1 MPLNN
6 ELMAEQKFCTIL
18 TRCNVSAWYLWMVPM
33 LTLMALVA
41 DGMPGVPCAVSGQQ
55 TCCVV
60 LYHLEPWQP
69 GPPSQHSLST
79 LSAHAIPKT

>member
-18 TRCNVSAWYLWMVPM
+18 TRCNVSAWYLMMVPM

-41 DGMPGVPCAVSGQQ
+41 DGMPGVPCAVS
-55 TCCVV
+55 
-60 LYHLEPWQP
+60 
-69 GPPSQHSLST
+69 
-79 LSAHAIPKT
+79 

>member
-18 TRCNVSAWYLWMVPM
+18 TRENVSCAWYLWMVPM

-41 DGMPGVPCAVSGQQ
+41 DDGMPGVPCVVSGQQ

-69 GPPSQHSLST
+69 WAAVTT
-79 LSAHAIPKT
+79 LALHTICPRNS

>member
-18 TRCNVSAWYLWMVPM
+18 TRCNVSAWYLMMVPM

-41 DGMPGVPCAVSGQQ
+41 DGMPGVPCVVSWLQ

-69 GPPSQHSLST
+69 WAAVTT
-79 LSAHAIPKT
+79 LALHTICPRNS